1 MTALWILL
9 GILAFILLIVV
20 ILSVK
25 FTLFMSFD
33 DEFKLAVKWL
43 FIKINILP
51 KAEKEEKPK
60 KEKPKKEKPEKE
72 KKKLDEEEKQEE
84 TAETEKP
91 KKDNIL
97 VAFYK
102 NQGLSGVIQLLN
114 DTVSAIGGMFGSI
127 FRHFVFHELKLHI
140 TVGTDDS
147 AQTAILYG
155 KTCASVFPA
164 MGLITTTCK
173 VKDFDCRVE
182 PNFFEPEKSAKFNV
196 VLSTR
201 PIFIINA
208 VVVLAFKLLFKVV
221 LKLLTKSSVKSDADK
236 KAKDDVNKQENN
248 SQGGK

>member
-1 MTALWILL
+1 MTTYDIYMRYYNDAIGKSVTNTTKCKWHPATE
-9 GILAFILLIVV
+9 GKLITDLNPYKV
-20 ILSVK
+20 
-25 FTLFMSFD
+25 
-33 DEFKLAVKWL
+33 
-43 FIKINILP
+43 
-51 KAEKEEKPK
+51 
-60 KEKPKKEKPEKE
+60 
-72 KKKLDEEEKQEE
+72 EKQEE

-173 VKDFDCRVE
+173 VKDFDCRVD
-182 PNFFEPEKSAKFNV
+182 PNFFEPVKSAKFKV

-208 VVVLAFKLLFKVV
+208 VVVLAFKMLFKVV
-221 LKLLTKSSVKSDADK
+221 LKLLTKSSAKSDADK

>member
-43 FIKINILP
+43 FIKLHILP
-51 KAEKEEKPK
+51 KKEKEEKAK

-72 KKKLDEEEKQEE
+72 KEKPEEEKVE
-84 TAETEKP
+84 EKP
-91 KKDNIL
+91 KKDNII

-140 TVGTDDS
+140 TVGADDS
-147 AQTAILYG
+147 AETAILYG
-155 KTCASVFPA
+155 KTCAAVFPA

-173 VKDFDCRVE
+173 VKDFDCRVD
-182 PNFFEPEKSAKFNV
+182 PNFIEPEKSAKFKV

-201 PIFIINA
+201 PIFITNA
-208 VVVLAFKLLFKVV
+208 VVALAFKLLFKVV
-221 LKLLTKSSVKSDADK
+221 LKLFTKSSSKPNADAE
-236 KAKDDVNKQENN
+236 AKDDINTKEKN